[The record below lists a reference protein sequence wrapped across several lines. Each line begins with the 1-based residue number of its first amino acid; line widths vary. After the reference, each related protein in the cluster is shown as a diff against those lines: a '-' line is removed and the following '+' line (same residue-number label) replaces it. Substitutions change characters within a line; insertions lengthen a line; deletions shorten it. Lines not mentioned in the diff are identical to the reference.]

1 MLNPIN
7 LLHLQPSCQIFHG
20 GTLLNHDSP
29 GEDHTRPSPE
39 TRKMRKAWRFKKMRP
54 WIAMNNWIN
63 LNNHDPWCISDILS
77 IFECF
82 MVLQAIWA
90 ELSTE
95 QFGSIAERPERPER
109 HDRCRGEAQLPRPMA
124 RPGDQH
130 PERLELRYD
139 VRYDFAGFW

>member
-1 MLNPIN
+1 
-7 LLHLQPSCQIFHG
+7 
-20 GTLLNHDSP
+20 
-29 GEDHTRPSPE
+29 
-39 TRKMRKAWRFKKMRP
+39 
-54 WIAMNNWIN
+54 
-63 LNNHDPWCISDILS
+63 
-77 IFECF
+77 

-139 VRYDFAGFW
+139 VRYDFAGF